1 MQDKTIRWLRILG
14 LSGLGVGLLIFAYA
28 LRSVFNPVLAGF
40 LLAYVLTPLVDWLV
54 RIGMRRVVAILNI
67 YMLCGVIILA
77 AIIYGGPLIMR
88 EIGSLVDA
96 FVGEEYT
103 DVNGNGRYDDGR
115 KKKESFF
122 EGWRFF
128 DDSEDEEKP
137 KPEPPPA
144 SEPPPAPADE
154 DPLGVLDEE
163 SGLPPDPL
171 GVLPTGPA
179 IPAAEEP
186 LAPAAV
192 SAGKNRPAEAGAA
205 ESEAETPKPE
215 PFVDRNNNGRYDPG
229 YVERIRLWAKSLL
242 DNWNAQRP
250 DMAITVD
257 TIASRLRTEFRNS
270 FQEIRQIGE
279 TLYFAVRDNLVALF
293 QWIGFLALV
302 PIYTFFFLLHMHDM
316 SRVIIANIPGRVRP
330 RAVPILARM
339 DEAIACF
346 FRGRLLICAIDAAL
360 TCILLLACGIRF
372 WSVFGVL
379 TGLLGIIP
387 MVGPVIAFV
396 PVVLLSLID
405 HGLFNL
411 IVVTIGFWGIQCVDG
426 FALTPLI
433 VGAKVHIHP
442 LTLIIAFM
450 VGGKL
455 FGAFGVL
462 AAVPVVSIL
471 KILGHEFVMPQ
482 LRALSQEGPVPP
494 ALPPETE

>member
-1 MQDKTIRWLRILG
+1 MRDKTIRWLRILG
-14 LSGLGVGLLIFAYA
+14 LSGLGLGLLIFAYG

-67 YMLCGVIILA
+67 YMLCGVILLG

-96 FVGEEYT
+96 FIGEEYT
-103 DVNGNGRYDDGR
+103 DLNGNGRHDDGR
-115 KKKESFF
+115 KKRESFF
-122 EGWRFF
+122 DGWRFF
-128 DDSEDEEKP
+128 DDSEDEEP
-137 KPEPPPA
+137 KPEPPPTP
-144 SEPPPAPADE
+144 EPPPEPVEE
-154 DPLGVLDEE
+154 DPFGVLGGEDGVPE
-163 SGLPPDPL
+163 DPL
-171 GVLPTGPA
+171 GVLPTGPV
-179 IPAAEEP
+179 IPQAEEP
-186 LAPAAV
+186 QAHTSPAGDKARQ
-192 SAGKNRPAEAGAA
+192 AGSSHAA
-205 ESEAETPKPE
+205 SEPPPKPE
-215 PFVDRNNNGRYDPG
+215 PFVDRNNNGRYDAG
-229 YVERIRLWAKSLL
+229 YVERIRLWAKGVL
-242 DNWNAQRP
+242 DTWNAQRP

-257 TIASRLRTEFRNS
+257 TVAARLKTEFRNS

-279 TLYFAVRDNLVALF
+279 TIYLAVRDNIFALF
-293 QWIGFLALV
+293 QWIGFFALV

-316 SRVIIANIPGRVRP
+316 SRVIIANIPGRIRL
-330 RAVPILARM
+330 RAVSILAQM

-379 TGLLGIIP
+379 TGMLGIIP

-396 PVVLLSLID
+396 PIVLLSLID

-411 IVVTIGFWGIQCVDG
+411 IVITIGFWGIQCVDG

-433 VGAKVHIHP
+433 LGAKVHIHP

-462 AAVPVVSIL
+462 AAVPIVSIL
-471 KILGHEFVMPQ
+471 KILGREFVMPQ
-482 LRALSQEGPVPP
+482 LRALSQEGPAPP